1 MLVWIGHDAR
11 WLNRLLKRRYVFD
24 LPDAL
29 ILDMWL
35 NLLVVAV
42 VSNAWCGQRLLLQET
57 GQTLFGVLI
66 LIEFALTA
74 LFDQILRCL

>member
-11 WLNRLLKRRYVFD
+11 WLNGLLQRRYVFD

-42 VSNAWCGQRLLLQET
+42 VSDA
-57 GQTLFGVLI
+57 
-66 LIEFALTA
+66 
-74 LFDQILRCL
+74 RCSQ